1 MSETLMVAVLA
12 GGEGRRMGGVKALRP
27 FRGAPLV
34 VHALSL
40 ARGWSDQVV
49 IAVRDAAQL
58 AGAVETPLAFDRAD
72 IPGPLAG
79 LAGALQHARDAGARR
94 LFTLPCDMPKLP
106 PTLPAQLAAALGP
119 QDGVALPRI
128 EGELQPT
135 CGLWRVTALER
146 LPAYVASGQSSLR
159 GFAAAC
165 GLAVVEFG
173 ADQAPLFANINS
185 LEDLARLEA
194 EGLSSG

>member
-1 MSETLMVAVLA
+1 MTDMLVVAVLA

-49 IAVRDAAQL
+49 VAVRDADQV
-58 AGAVETPLAFDRAD
+58 AGVIDAPLAFDRTD

-79 LAGALQHARDAGARR
+79 LAGALAYARDTGAGR
-94 LFTLPCDMPKLP
+94 LFTLPCDMPRLP
-106 PTLPAQLAAALGP
+106 PTLPAQLAAALGEA
-119 QDGVALPRI
+119 DGVALPRV
-128 EGELQPT
+128 EGELQPAT
-135 CGLWRVTALER
+135 GLWRVGALEQ
-146 LPAYVASGQSSLR
+146 LPAYLASGQSSLR

-165 GLAVVEFG
+165 GLAILDFG
-173 ADQAPLFANINS
+173 PEAAAAFANANS
-185 LEDLARLEA
+185 PEELARLER
-194 EGLSSG
+194 EG